1 MRKLILACLV
11 ILSAATARGASTNN
25 TVVDD
30 LVARARKE
38 ADAGNNE
45 AAVVTLQSAL
55 AREPGN
61 VNAAVALGRQ
71 YLQMSRYRE
80 AVAVLEPVIKAAP
93 GNYVLMN
100 NVAWVRATATE
111 PDVFNPAE
119 AVRLAR
125 AALTLAPSDFHVW
138 STLAEALYANG
149 AFDEALL
156 AARKTLRFAELD
168 PKASDGLAVYRGQV
182 AKCEQAVRALVLVE

>member
-11 ILSAATARGASTNN
+11 LISAATVRGASTNN
-25 TVVDD
+25 AVVDD

-38 ADAGNNE
+38 ADAGNND

-55 AREPGN
+55 DREPGN
-61 VNAAVALGRQ
+61 RNAAVALGRQ

-80 AVAVLEPVIKAAP
+80 AVALLDPVIKAEP

-100 NVAWVRATATE
+100 NVAWVRAVATE

-138 STLAEALYANG
+138 STLAEAFYANG
-149 AFDEALL
+149 AFDEALR
-156 AARKTLRFAELD
+156 AARQTLRLAELD
-168 PKASDGLAVYRGQV
+168 PKAASGLAVYRGQV
-182 AKCEQAVRALVLVE
+182 TKCEQAVRALALVE